1 MMLYNRNGDTIIFLI
16 YLDNILITQNNT
28 CLIREIIQ
36 KLKEVFSLKKM
47 GELGNF
53 LGVEITHNSE
63 GLYMCQFKYIQE

>member
-1 MMLYNRNGDTIIFLI
+1 MLYNRNGDTIIFLI

-63 GLYMCQFKYIQE
+63 DLYMCQFKYIQE